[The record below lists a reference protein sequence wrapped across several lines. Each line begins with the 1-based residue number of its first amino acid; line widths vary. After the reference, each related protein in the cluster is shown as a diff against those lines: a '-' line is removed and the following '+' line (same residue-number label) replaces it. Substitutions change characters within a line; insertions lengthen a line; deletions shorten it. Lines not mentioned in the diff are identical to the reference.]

1 MCGMVTAYQRL
12 ASAWAVLRGKYGDVT
27 RLAATRGQSRQ
38 ALYREAGQVLEAVA
52 GEKSN
57 ARIMELENQ
66 VAELTT
72 RLRALEERLAGTVE
86 ITPDLQAQYAS
97 TAQALGVS
105 LAVARAL
112 LAVFLKEQT
121 PCVATLGRQTHRA
134 AKKSGEVLRVLD
146 ALVRPRVEQA
156 AADEIFLASGRR

>member
-1 MCGMVTAYQRL
+1 M
-12 ASAWAVLRGKYGDVT
+12 WGKYGDVT
-27 RLAATRGQSRQ
+27 RQAAARGQSRQ
-38 ALYREAGQVLEAVA
+38 TLYREAGQVLEAVA
-52 GEKSN
+52 GEKSR

-66 VAELTT
+66 LAELTT
-72 RLRALEERLAGTVE
+72 RLRALEERLRGTVE

-105 LAVARAL
+105 LAVAREL

-121 PCVATLGRQTHRA
+121 PSVATLGRQTQQA

-146 ALVRPRVEQA
+146 EVMRPQVKQA
-156 AADEIFLASGRR
+156 TADEIFLASVRRSWWWNPRAFAG